1 MKASFNQNPSQLPLD
16 VAFRVAREDSAA
28 IAVGLERIDAISIPI
43 CPKRQHFNPID
54 ASTADNICE
63 TLWEGERTEGPTQ
76 IRSGPD
82 YNKWNCTIHVKAL
95 DSTEGLTALFVGCF
109 LSKEISI
116 LQKKRIEDTLKLAG
130 REEPEDYL
138 RKKFTDIQSEFN
150 LRNVGRSYEQLRQG
164 MKPCG
169 LCDTINAK
177 KKCSGCKSQFYC
189 SKDHQRQAWKTH
201 KKECKA
207 AAKMRTDSK
216 ASIKK
221 EKKKVPLQD
230 QKQAKRDLSTSSTKG
245 VLEQE
250 KLLYTTIINKHP
262 QIVLEVKQIMEKARE
277 KERDIKVFYYKHFKI
292 FTHLMT
298 PEMQRNQMWWAVGVK
313 QGFLDFLV
321 TLMHAESQDN
331 IKKNITKS
339 GSCSEML
346 LDPNILIQQIDGI
359 RCLQERRCYQFYVE
373 TEKAWETT
381 ILCASRLVRL
391 CIDPKLHT
399 ELRQAIHDKTNKITI
414 TLCDLLT
421 NKIIGPEIVKQ
432 HMSEIVL
439 NELKTMIDLLETDD
453 ANSGGKE
460 LDFGHAVT
468 TNINQLASLIEAWC
482 EVLELRPNFRQ
493 SLHLSVARNMRYEK
507 LLLAPS
513 RIAIQLGRMPNGI
526 EWVMDTSND
535 KLYNLLTAWEG
546 LDSYGK
552 LNNQSAKAIQ
562 QTRNILQA
570 QIQAEKRG
578 KGKELNA
585 VLDQMILDAID
596 KKKRGKKKKK
606 GKKNG
611 KR

>member
-1 MKASFNQNPSQLPLD
+1 MKANKSEPLSTLIRGL
-16 VAFRVAREDSAA
+16 RVSRSDSAA
-28 IAVGLERIDAISIPI
+28 IAVGLERIDSIPI
-43 CPKRQHFNPID
+43 PICHQRQHFNPID

-116 LQKKRIEDTLKLAG
+116 LQKKRIENTLKLAG
-130 REEPEDYL
+130 CDEPEDYL
-138 RKKFTDIQSEFN
+138 RKKFTDIQSESN
-150 LRNVGRSYEQLRQG
+150 DMNVGRTYEQLRQG

-177 KKCSGCKSQFYC
+177 MKCSGCKSQFYC

-207 AAKMRTDSK
+207 AGKMRTDSK
-216 ASIKK
+216 TSIKK
-221 EKKKVPLQD
+221 EKKKIPLQD
-230 QKQAKRDLSTSSTKG
+230 QKQATRDLNTSSTKD

-250 KLLYTTIINKHP
+250 KLLYASIIKIHP
-262 QIVLEVKQIMEKARE
+262 QIVFEVNEFMEKTRE
-277 KERDIKVFYYKHFKI
+277 KERDIKLFYYKHYTI
-292 FTHLMT
+292 FSHLMT
-298 PEMQRNQMWWAVGVK
+298 PEMQRNQMWWSVGVK
-313 QGFLDFLV
+313 HGFLDVLV
-321 TLMHAESQDN
+321 TLMQAESQDSSKEN
-331 IKKNITKS
+331 RTKS

-346 LDPNILIQQIDGI
+346 LDQNIFIQGIDGV
-359 RCLQERRCYQFYVE
+359 RCLRERRCYQFYVE

-381 ILCASRLVRL
+381 IFCASRLVRL
-391 CIDPKLHT
+391 SLDPTLDT
-399 ELRQAIHDKTNKITI
+399 QLRQAIHDKTNKITI
-414 TLCDLLT
+414 TLCDLLR
-421 NKIIGPEIVKQ
+421 NRMIGSEIVKQ

-482 EVLELRPNFRQ
+482 EVLELIPNFRQ
-493 SLHLSVARNMRYEK
+493 NFQLSVARNMRYEK
-507 LLLAPS
+507 LLLGPS
-513 RIAIQLGRMPNGI
+513 RIAIQLGRMPNSI
-526 EWVMDTSND
+526 EWVPDRSND

-552 LNNQSAKAIQ
+552 LTNQSAKTIQ
-562 QTRNILQA
+562 KTRIILQA
-570 QIQAEKRG
+570 QIHAEKCG

-585 VLDQMILDAID
+585 MIDQMILDAMEKKK
-596 KKKRGKKKKK
+596 KKKRGKKGKKK
-606 GKKNG
+606 
-611 KR
+611 

>member
-1 MKASFNQNPSQLPLD
+1 MKANKSELLRVQQQYSSLFN
-16 VAFRVAREDSAA
+16 ESAA
-28 IAVGLERIDAISIPI
+28 IAVGLERIDSIPI
-43 CPKRQHFNPID
+43 PICQKRQHFNSID

-138 RKKFTDIQSEFN
+138 RKKFTDIQSELN
-150 LRNVGRSYEQLRQG
+150 DMNVGRSYKQLRQG

-177 KKCSGCKSQFYC
+177 MKCSGCKSQFYC
-189 SKDHQRQAWKTH
+189 CKDHQRQAWKTH

-207 AAKMRTDSK
+207 AGKMRTDSK
-216 ASIKK
+216 TSIKK
-221 EKKKVPLQD
+221 EKKRIPLQD
-230 QKQAKRDLSTSSTKG
+230 QKQATRDLNTSSTKD

-250 KLLYTTIINKHP
+250 KLLYASIIKIHP
-262 QIVLEVKQIMEKARE
+262 QIVFEVNQFMEKTRE
-277 KERDIKVFYYKHFKI
+277 KERDIKLFYYKHYQI
-292 FTHLMT
+292 FSHLMT
-298 PEMQRNQMWWAVGVK
+298 PEMQRNQMWWSVGVK
-313 QGFLDFLV
+313 QGFLDVLV
-321 TLMHAESQDN
+321 TLMQAESQDSSKEN
-331 IKKNITKS
+331 EITKS

-346 LDPNILIQQIDGI
+346 LDQNIFIQGIDGV
-359 RCLQERRCYQFYVE
+359 RCLRERRCYQFYVE

-381 ILCASRLVRL
+381 MLCASRLVRL
-391 CIDPKLHT
+391 SIDPTLHIQ
-399 ELRQAIHDKTNKITI
+399 LRQAIHDKTNKITV
-414 TLCDLLT
+414 TLCDLLK
-421 NKIIGPEIVKQ
+421 NRIIGPEIVKQ

-482 EVLELRPNFRQ
+482 EVLELIPNFRQ
-493 SLHLSVARNMRYEK
+493 NFHLSVARNMRYEK
-507 LLLAPS
+507 LLLGPS
-513 RIAIQLGRMPNGI
+513 RIAIQLGRMPNSI
-526 EWVMDTSND
+526 EWAPDMSND

-552 LNNQSAKAIQ
+552 LTNQSAKTIQ
-562 QTRNILQA
+562 KTRNILQA
-570 QIQAEKRG
+570 QIHAEKCG

-585 VLDQMILDAID
+585 MIDQMILDAIE
-596 KKKRGKKKKK
+596 KKKRGKKRGKK
-606 GKKNG
+606 GKK